1 MTCSGPMNLNNYN
14 KITVCNSNGNVSRL
28 TNKPLYVSVP
38 RTRIETIMSQEN
50 KQTIDF
56 EGALKE
62 LEALVEKMEQGDLS
76 LEQSLEHFERGVR
89 LTRDCQQAL
98 AQAKLKISE
107 LLSPDSSD
115 ASPASTCD

>member
-1 MTCSGPMNLNNYN
+1 
-14 KITVCNSNGNVSRL
+14 
-28 TNKPLYVSVP
+28 
-38 RTRIETIMSQEN
+38 MSKEN
-50 KQTIDF
+50 KKGIDF
-56 EGALKE
+56 EGALNE

-98 AQAKLKISE
+98 EQAKLKVNE

-115 ASPASTCD
+115 ASPASPSD